1 MDWELLGP
9 VIERYKGMI
18 DLFLICVDRDGNT
31 TRRAALD
38 NIETQADKIAP
49 GCIVLAEN
57 AWQEIEVWV
66 LAGHDLP
73 SNWVWRDIRAEV
85 NPKEAYF
92 EPFATQQ
99 GVHQSPGGGRKAL
112 AQQAAR
118 RYNRIRRLCPED
130 VAALEA
136 RIRDWIER
144 KT

>member
-1 MDWELLGP
+1 MKTTINWKGVFPAVTTQFRQDQSLDLDATARHLEVLIASGVSGLIMLGSLG
-9 VIERYKGMI
+9 E
-18 DLFLICVDRDGNT
+18 NT
-31 TRRAALD
+31 
-38 NIETQADKIAP
+38 
-49 GCIVLAEN
+49 
-57 AWQEIEVWV
+57 WQEIEVWV
-66 LAGHDLP
+66 LAGHDMP
-73 SNWVWRDIRAEV
+73 SDWVWRVIRAEV

-99 GVHQSPGGGRKAL
+99 GVHQSPGGGRKTL

-118 RYNRIRRLCPED
+118 RYHRIRQLCPED